1 MLTFEQVV
9 EKLQDRRLDA
19 VALATGLHHNTIAR
33 IRDGKNV
40 DPKLSTLKLLSDYFE
55 TRP

>member
-1 MLTFEQVV
+1 MLTFEQIVV
-9 EKLQDRRLDA
+9 RLQDRRLDA
-19 VALATGLHHNTIAR
+19 VALATGLHQNTIAR

>member
-1 MLTFEQVV
+1 MLTFEQIVCR
-9 EKLQDRRLDA
+9 LQDRRLDA
-19 VALATGLHHNTIAR
+19 VALATGLHPNSIAR

-40 DPKLSTLKLLSDYFE
+40 DPKMSTLKLLSDYFE